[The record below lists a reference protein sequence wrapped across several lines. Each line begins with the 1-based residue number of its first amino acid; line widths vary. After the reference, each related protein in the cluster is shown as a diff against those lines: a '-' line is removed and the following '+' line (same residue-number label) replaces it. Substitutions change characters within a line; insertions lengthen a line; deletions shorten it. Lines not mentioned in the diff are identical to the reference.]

1 VVNGAWGGRLV
12 FAVGD
17 GIEYVEG
24 SEVVEVVA
32 VGGDKTWGREFWGF
46 GGRRGREGCEGE
58 SVKRYLWKGT
68 LEWLTKSWE
77 KKKQVS

>member
-1 VVNGAWGGRLV
+1 MGGFQPYPALYLPPHSGTVSRTACSSEVGVSEKLGLENVYSGEDVVNGAWGGRLV

-32 VGGDKTWGREFWGF
+32 VGGDKT
-46 GGRRGREGCEGE
+46 
-58 SVKRYLWKGT
+58 
-68 LEWLTKSWE
+68 
-77 KKKQVS
+77 